1 MTFPNPVT
9 NPNQRAI
16 DHMDRL
22 SEIYS
27 YCLIQTI
34 GAINASEPVSMADAI
49 TVANLFFAAAIT
61 KIK

>member
-9 NPNQRAI
+9 KPNQKAI
-16 DHMDRL
+16 DHIDRL

-27 YCLIQTI
+27 YCLAQAI
-34 GAINASEPVSMADAI
+34 GAIDASEPVSMSDAI
-49 TVANLFFAAAIT
+49 SVANLFFAAAIT